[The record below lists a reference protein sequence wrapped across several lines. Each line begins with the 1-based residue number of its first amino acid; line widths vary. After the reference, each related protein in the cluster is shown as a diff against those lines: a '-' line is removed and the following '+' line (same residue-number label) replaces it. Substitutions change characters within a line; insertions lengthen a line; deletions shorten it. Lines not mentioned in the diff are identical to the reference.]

1 MFHHAVLPGYTCCCM
16 RLSSSRF
23 FVSGYW
29 MNEWDWWNWSIFW
42 LFFARG
48 AQWPGAK
55 HCGSRRSPRLHGS
68 ELLWTESDRLGPVVA
83 IVLTGRGWDRNDRK
97 IVKKDTETK
106 VLRRS
111 GRNNSKLLDKLNC
124 IDWQR
129 SVTEAE
135 VWIEWCIAEIAYKQQ
150 FMRWK
155 AEWQQTWN
163 RTATAH
169 PILAVADHD
178 RHQV

>member
-16 RLSSSRF
+16 LHML
-23 FVSGYW
+23 FVQLPVFCFW
-29 MNEWDWWNWSIFW
+29 ILNEWMRLMKLIKFW

-68 ELLWTESDRLGPVVA
+68 ELLWTESDRLGQVVA

-111 GRNNSKLLDKLNC
+111 GRNSSKLLDKLDC

-135 VWIEWCIAEIAYKQQ
+135 VSIEWCIAEIAYK
-150 FMRWK
+150 K
-155 AEWQQTWN
+155 
-163 RTATAH
+163 
-169 PILAVADHD
+169 
-178 RHQV
+178 